1 MKAVRSM
8 VLSMRLPMT
17 SGKRLKRLARQ
28 HGWTPSDTSARLVEE
43 GLRRS
48 EFAFIDFRDS
58 AAGRQACVQGSSL
71 AVWEVMLLVRSYK
84 ADLSRVARHLQWP
97 ELKVRA
103 AINYAEAFPAE
114 IEDAL
119 SENDSVGFATLKRMA
134 PQTVE
139 FVDRRRRTG

>member
-1 MKAVRSM
+1 
-8 VLSMRLPMT
+8 
-17 SGKRLKRLARQ
+17 
-28 HGWTPSDTSARLVEE
+28 
-43 GLRRS
+43 
-48 EFAFIDFRDS
+48 
-58 AAGRQACVQGSSL
+58 
-71 AVWEVMLLVRSYK
+71 
-84 ADLSRVARHLQWP
+84 VARHLQWP

>member
-1 MKAVRSM
+1 
-8 VLSMRLPMT
+8 
-17 SGKRLKRLARQ
+17 
-28 HGWTPSDTSARLVEE
+28 
-43 GLRRS
+43 
-48 EFAFIDFRDS
+48 
-58 AAGRQACVQGSSL
+58 
-71 AVWEVMLLVRSYK
+71 MLLVRSYK